1 MNIQIVKH
9 NDIYLARFKK
19 WYHLKWRYI
28 GTMTAWTEVNEGT
41 TCLFCRNEKDAF
53 DRLKLYFK
61 DFEIIRTLELKK

>member
-28 GTMTAWTEVNEGT
+28 GTMTAWT
-41 TCLFCRNEKDAF
+41 
-53 DRLKLYFK
+53 
-61 DFEIIRTLELKK
+61 